1 MQVLQRTTPQVK
13 DVETLQISNDSF
25 SDQSQPRGSATF
37 TDAHNPL
44 NNRRPNSSRLSNI
57 AFLSDETLPLQP
69 NAIRFKAFA
78 ASAFLVAVPVFI
90 QAPLVR
96 ILPEFAL
103 LTTAAWLTIGW
114 RLLNKSN
121 FSKANTDAL
130 ASSPEEPS
138 TPEVLIPDPSAPVFN
153 AALWGDLI
161 IGFSWTW
168 LAGAI
173 YWGWFRTDPYVHLPI
188 EAIGLPIVV
197 TLLLQNKAKIG
208 NYFYLGSLLGTAI
221 TDLYFYCTGLIPYW
235 RALMLTPEEASPIL
249 HSALLRMETY
259 QGVGCAIVLLTLLV
273 MLGTIPLRSRS
284 ATWWAFSGA
293 VLSTILVD
301 SLFFVAAIFA

>member
-1 MQVLQRTTPQVK
+1 M
-13 DVETLQISNDSF
+13 QISNDSF
-25 SDQSQPRGSATF
+25 SDQSQPRGSAPLTGS
-37 TDAHNPL
+37 HSHL
-44 NNRRPNSSRLSNI
+44 NNSRLSDSRLNTNT
-57 AFLSDETLPLQP
+57 FLSDETFSLQP
-69 NAIRFKAFA
+69 NAIRVKAFA

-96 ILPEFAL
+96 VLPEFAL
-103 LTTAAWLTIGW
+103 LTTAVWLAIGW
-114 RLLNKSN
+114 SLLNKGSLN
-121 FSKANTDAL
+121 KVNTDAL
-130 ASSPEEPS
+130 ASDSEKSS
-138 TPEVLIPDPSAPVFN
+138 TPELATPSLSAASPSTPVFN

-161 IGFSWTW
+161 VGFSWTW

-188 EAIGLPIVV
+188 EAIGLPIVA

-259 QGVGCAIVLLTLLV
+259 QGVGCAVVLLTLLI
-273 MLGTIPLRSRS
+273 MLGTIPLRSHS

-301 SLFFVAAIFA
+301 SLFFIAAIFA